1 MDEID
6 GSRHPTL
13 IDEIE
18 SILNSPAEFT
28 SSTPSTTLLPLLDSL
43 HSSSHEFE
51 GDLQESVANIE
62 RWCEQL
68 DDACRAAFAR
78 DTITTSLNKIESWP
92 EWDWNT
98 NGETIES
105 RRTRIE
111 EIKLA
116 LAELPIEWLKR
127 RVTGTFPQLPTWPLY
142 RHS

>member
-6 GSRHPTL
+6 TSRHPTL

-18 SILNSPAEFT
+18 SVLSSPAEFT

-43 HSSSHEFE
+43 HSSSHELE
-51 GDLQESVANIE
+51 DDLQERLANVE
-62 RWCEQL
+62 RWCGQL
-68 DDACRAAFAR
+68 DDACRAAYAR
-78 DTITTSLNKIESWP
+78 EIISTSLNKVESWP

-98 NGETIES
+98 NGEEIER

-116 LAELPIEWLKR
+116 LAELPIEWLKK
-127 RVTGTFPQLPTWPLY
+127 RVTGASSQIPT
-142 RHS
+142 